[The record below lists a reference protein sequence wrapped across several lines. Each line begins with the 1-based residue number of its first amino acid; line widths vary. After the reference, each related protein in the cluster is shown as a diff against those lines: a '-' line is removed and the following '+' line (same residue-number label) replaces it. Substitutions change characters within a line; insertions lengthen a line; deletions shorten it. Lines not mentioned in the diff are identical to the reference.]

1 MGASS
6 GHRTAELLDRQDAQH
21 GGTAWRHSMEAD
33 KHRLSDQ
40 VGQLQ
45 SKLQVDR
52 AALHRDLIDLI
63 VRCRRGVALA
73 CERHITHCYYTMLF
87 IHPAAGA
94 PAV

>member
-1 MGASS
+1 MAKWV
-6 GHRTAELLDRQDAQH
+6 LRQDTERRNSS
-21 GGTAWRHSMEAD
+21 TAKMHRMEAD

-45 SKLQVDR
+45 SKLDR

-63 VRCRRGVALA
+63 VRCRRGVFLA
-73 CERHITHCYYTMLF
+73 CEPHITHCYYTMLF
-87 IHPAAGA
+87 IHPAVGT